1 MCVCVVATQRPRGCW
16 RRQQIR
22 GDSRESC
29 AFSAVGRSCTRTRRT
44 QSQRYSSPSATGAA
58 FVVGPT
64 PIPSRPAILLPRWT
78 SARPHHPTTTPPGDS
93 RAGSRTGPPLQSL
106 VATVAGRPGAPRRP
120 VLRPWRP
127 AAAHPRVF
135 RRGLGQPTFLT
146 VFGLRNRIQAT
157 AWVLPYA
164 FYGQGDRRRRR
175 RRCVCGACVCVVRVC
190 VCAHL
195 CACLTDVDLRHLFLL
210 QETKADPVLPHP
222 AHPT

>member
-1 MCVCVVATQRPRGCW
+1 MVWLCMWCVCVCVCVCDVIKMATQRPRGRW
-16 RRQQIR
+16 RRQQFR

-29 AFSAVGRSCTRTRRT
+29 AFSAVGGSCTRTRRS

-135 RRGLGQPTFLT
+135 RRGPGQPTLLT
-146 VFGLRNRIQAT
+146 VFWPTKQDPGYCLGPALRPLWAR
-157 AWVLPYA
+157 
-164 FYGQGDRRRRR
+164 
-175 RRCVCGACVCVVRVC
+175 
-190 VCAHL
+190 
-195 CACLTDVDLRHLFLL
+195 
-210 QETKADPVLPHP
+210 
-222 AHPT
+222 